1 MLLAL
6 KIPYPSFSCPI
17 HPLIAFSAT
26 SVSDGIIDFTNAM
39 ANAMVY
45 YQDELFLVKV
55 GAKEWASPQVAH
67 LARVLLAT
75 IQHFKSVSLLWIH
88 ESRVVGWQWT
98 LLSCLTYHSRL
109 RRSLICPRGVGPRA
123 LEGALYVLVG
133 AERVPLAGDSL
144 DTGRY
149 PSAHL
154 GASPTAHSSSP
165 LLSSMRS
172 TSSTLASPQLLLCSS
187 DCSKSG
193 WGPEKNVDCWYMRYS
208 KRNGA
213 IYKVPISYSLDR
225 WYWAKLDGKATM
237 IGSVRD

>member
-1 MLLAL
+1 
-6 KIPYPSFSCPI
+6 
-17 HPLIAFSAT
+17 
-26 SVSDGIIDFTNAM
+26 M
-39 ANAMVY
+39 AIAMVY

-75 IQHFKSVSLLWIH
+75 MQHFKSVSLPWIH
-88 ESRVVGWQWT
+88 ESRGVVGWQWT

-154 GASPTAHSSSP
+154 GASPTAARSSSP
-165 LLSSMRS
+165 LLTTVLSSMRS
-172 TSSTLASPQLLLCSS
+172 PSSTLASPQLLLCSS

-193 WGPEKNVDCWYMRYS
+193 WGPEKNVDC
-208 KRNGA
+208 
-213 IYKVPISYSLDR
+213 
-225 WYWAKLDGKATM
+225 
-237 IGSVRD
+237 